1 YLNVPPAPGE
11 NTATELARGTALYA
25 RFDDVEMLVQADRS
39 AVKQSADELRE
50 AGFGNLAGVIL
61 PDEGTPLVAV
71 AARYF
76 FRRAVQDAPK
86 LAESLAFA
94 RFEELLPELQ
104 EAFDAL
110 YEVITEHGRRLE
122 ELLGN
127 VAAPVP
133 EPNVASLDLKTEAAA
148 NGANRADLYR
158 DV

>member
-1 YLNVPPAPGE
+1 
-11 NTATELARGTALYA
+11 
-25 RFDDVEMLVQADRS
+25 DRS

-158 DV
+158 DVANLMRRFDLSHSGVRPHDAHLVRNEHERQQVRR